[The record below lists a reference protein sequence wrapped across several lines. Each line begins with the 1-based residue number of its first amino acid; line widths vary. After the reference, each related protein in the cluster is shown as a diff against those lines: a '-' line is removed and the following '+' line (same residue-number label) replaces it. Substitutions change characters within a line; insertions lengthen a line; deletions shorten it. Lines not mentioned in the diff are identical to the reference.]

1 MPFLKRTID
10 FFTLGSE
17 YPIRRLTAYY
27 AVLGVVMAVILALFP
42 VSGELL
48 FGSLAL
54 NIPNAPVVLQDGM
67 NGLADSPLFQQD
79 SVGRLA
85 ISTTIALLAT
95 LTLML
100 PVTWVYISA
109 RNVRG
114 HSQALVQTL
123 IILPI
128 VTAGVVFV
136 VRDSLALAFSLA
148 GVVAAVRFRTT
159 LRDARDVAFIFLA
172 IAIGFSAGVHM
183 LGVGAIVSLVFNYVL
198 LLSWRYDFGRNVLAP
213 TASAQWTEP
222 LRSLVGTKGNGS
234 VPDRELVLAL
244 SPQKAGELADR
255 FDRVRSVL
263 GPKKKKP
270 RYNAVLRLTSDRV
283 GEAQAIVERVLD
295 DLTKRW
301 KLDEVVQHPGK
312 PDEIFYLLRIGKSR
326 TREELITNIRAQAG
340 DRIVDAELE
349 IGDAVDRDKQ
359 EQEQSA

>member
-1 MPFLKRTID
+1 MPLLTRTID

-17 YPIRRLTAYY
+17 HPIRRLTAYY
-27 AVLGVVMAVILALFP
+27 FVLGVIVGVILTLVP

-54 NIPNAPVVLQDGM
+54 NVPNAPVLLQDGLQ
-67 NGLADSPLFQQD
+67 GLADAPLFQPNTI
-79 SVGRLA
+79 GRMAL
-85 ISTTIALLAT
+85 STTIALLAT
-95 LTLML
+95 LALML

-148 GVVAAVRFRTT
+148 GVVAAVRFRAT
-159 LRDARDVAFIFLA
+159 LRDTRDVVFIFLA

-198 LLSWRYDFGRNVLAP
+198 LISWRYDFGRNVLSP

-244 SPQKAGELADR
+244 SPARANELAER
-255 FDRVRSVL
+255 FERVRSVL
-263 GPKKKKP
+263 GPKNKKP
-270 RYNAVLRLTSDRV
+270 RYNAVLRITSNQV
-283 GEAQAIVERVLD
+283 GETQALVEPVLQNI
-295 DLTKRW
+295 TKRW
-301 KLDEVVQHPGK
+301 KLDEVVSHPGK
-312 PDEIFYLLRIGKSR
+312 PDEIYYLVRLRKSVPR
-326 TREELITNIRAQAG
+326 DELITAIRAPAA
-340 DRIVDAELE
+340 DRIVDIELE
-349 IGDAVDRDKQ
+349 VGEAVEKELQ
-359 EQEQSA
+359 EQTA